1 MYNTVFVLLIAV
13 LVFGYVLERIL
24 DKLNLD
30 HTLPELPDELAG
42 IFDAE
47 EYKKSQLY
55 KRDNTRFSF
64 VSSSLSFVVMLLLFI
79 FGVFGWYDG
88 LISGISKY
96 YIIHVLIF
104 FGTFALLSDIL
115 STPFDLYN
123 TFVLEERYGFNR
135 TTVKTYI
142 LDKLKGWLIG
152 AILGGGILALITWI
166 YMLTGKWFW
175 LIALALLT
183 LISLFL
189 MMFYSNLIVPLFNK
203 QTPLEA
209 GSLRDKIEEFASKT
223 GFKLDNIYVMD
234 GSKRSSKAN
243 AYFTGLGPK
252 KRIVLYD
259 TLIDDL
265 EEEEIVAVLA
275 HEVGHYKK
283 KHSTTGLILAT
294 LQSALMFYLFSLFVG
309 EDSFAVALGGTEASF
324 HLGLVAFGVL
334 YSPISILL
342 GLGSNALSRHNEFQA
357 DNYAREKYEA
367 GSLIS
372 SLKQLSK
379 NNLSNLTPHPVYV
392 FFHYSHPPL
401 LQRIKALK
409 KNGPIE

>member
-1 MYNTVFVLLIAV
+1 MYNTVFVLLIGV

-24 DKLNLD
+24 DRLNLS
-30 HTLPELPDELAG
+30 HTLPVLPAELAD
-42 IFDAE
+42 IFDPE
-47 EYKKSQLY
+47 EYKRSQMY

-64 VSSSLSFVVMLLLFI
+64 FTSSVGLIVMLLLFF

-88 LISGISKY
+88 LIDGITSH

-115 STPFDLYN
+115 TTPFDLYN

-135 TTVKTYI
+135 TTIRTYI
-142 LDKLKGWLIG
+142 MDKVKGWLIG
-152 AILGGGILALITWI
+152 ALIGGGLLALITWI
-166 YMLTGKWFW
+166 YMLTGQWFW
-175 LIALALLT
+175 LIALGLVT
-183 LISLFL
+183 LVSLFL

-203 QTPLEA
+203 QTPLEE
-209 GSLRDKIEEFASKT
+209 GSLRGKIEEFAVNA
-223 GFKLDNIYVMD
+223 GFRLDNIYVMD

-252 KRIVLYD
+252 KRIVLFD
-259 TLIDDL
+259 TLVKDL
-265 EEEEIVAVLA
+265 KEEEIVAVLA

-283 KHSTTGLILAT
+283 KHTTTGLILAT
-294 LQSALMFYLFSLFVG
+294 VQSAIMFYLFSLFVG

-324 HLGLVAFGVL
+324 HLGLIAFGVL
-334 YSPISILL
+334 YSPISILT
-342 GLGSNALSRHNEFQA
+342 GLLTNALSRHNEYQA
-357 DNYAREKYEA
+357 DNFAKDKYEA

-372 SLKQLSK
+372 SLKKLSK
-379 NNLSNLTPHPVYV
+379 NNLSNLTPHPAYV

-401 LQRIKALK
+401 LQRIRSLK
-409 KNGPIE
+409 K